1 MKRAPAGKAPASPRS
16 RAHSAK
22 AGKSWRPRQPG
33 QPAGAELA
41 RCRQLGPRASLSEG
55 GRQWT
60 MLSGQV
66 AVELGDRSLDLVSL
80 LARCPMLAGL
90 VAVGSGQCW
99 LGADCAL

>member
-1 MKRAPAGKAPASPRS
+1 
-16 RAHSAK
+16 
-22 AGKSWRPRQPG
+22 
-33 QPAGAELA
+33 
-41 RCRQLGPRASLSEG
+41 
-55 GRQWT
+55 